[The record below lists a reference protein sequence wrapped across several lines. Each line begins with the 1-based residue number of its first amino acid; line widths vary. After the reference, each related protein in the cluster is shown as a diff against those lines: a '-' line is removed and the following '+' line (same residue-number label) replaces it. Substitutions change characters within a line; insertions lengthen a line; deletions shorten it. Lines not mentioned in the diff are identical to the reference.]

1 LKLKETCGL
10 HAEAFS
16 SAEVR
21 HGPMAL
27 VGEGFPVLLFAQDD
41 ETRAGVEALADE
53 IAARGAAVMLARS
66 GARASS
72 NLVQLESVA
81 AHPAIEPMCFV
92 QSFYRLA
99 NALSIARGR
108 DPDSPPHLSKV
119 TETV

>member
-1 LKLKETCGL
+1 MISEL
-10 HAEAFS
+10 AFS
-16 SAEVR
+16 SAEVK

-41 ETRAGVEALADE
+41 ETRAGVEALAAE
-53 IAARGAAVMLARS
+53 MASRGASVMLAS
-66 GARASS
+66 AGAASS
-72 NLVQLESVA
+72 EKMVRLESVA
-81 AHPAIEPMCFV
+81 AHPAIQPMLFV

-108 DPDSPPHLSKV
+108 DPDNPPHLSKV